1 MDFFSII
8 RKHLKK
14 NKYNPSN
21 ILLNK
26 SLEGGR
32 VVIEKTLEAVQ
43 YASSECI
50 IFARNALVI

>member
-1 MDFFSII
+1 M
-8 RKHLKK
+8 KK